1 MRERVIL
8 AKFLDHRVILNFQGM
23 FTLKGYMQ
31 DVYMPIFQKF
41 FLFPKMAAILNFQ
54 IFDKNGKT

>member
-1 MRERVIL
+1 
-8 AKFLDHRVILNFQGM
+8 
-23 FTLKGYMQ
+23 MQ
-31 DVYMPIFQKF
+31 DTLLNSQKI